1 MIYNVIVLSVLQ
13 FQVFIEC
20 FTRFCNHP
28 LCSINS
34 NPSTCWM
41 FNYTCLFCTNTTKCS
56 LIHRFE
62 MGYVLFE
69 WTQQFSSS
77 IDRPHF
83 CITNV
88 HVITTI
94 FSSSIRKHLLVWF
107 FFVFGFPFKWSKR
120 EVKGTF
126 HDIFAFLNEHVLPQM
141 PSLSISFYYLL
152 KAHY

>member
-1 MIYNVIVLSVLQ
+1 MVWTILDIPQATKYLMLECLSHHSSINDLQ
-13 FQVFIEC
+13 CNYFECIAIASFIEC
-20 FTRFCNHP
+20 FKRFCNQP

-56 LIHRFE
+56 LIHHFK
-62 MGYVLFE
+62 MGYILFK
-69 WTQQFSSS
+69 WTQQFLSS

-94 FSSSIRKHLLVWF
+94 FSSSIRTSIGLIYLCFWF
-107 FFVFGFPFKWSKR
+107 P
-120 EVKGTF
+120 
-126 HDIFAFLNEHVLPQM
+126 I
-141 PSLSISFYYLL
+141 
-152 KAHY
+152 